1 MASQVSDIEN
11 PDLSLE
17 QLGSVIQTLGSILPP
32 DPLEV
37 LEQTL
42 ENNAT
47 PENCKFLRD
56 VPPSLEGKMLN
67 IAWAVM
73 HKALGALSFVKHAV
87 KFYVEQAHPD
97 ILHRYDLVDKVF
109 ESPDMAIL
117 LNLNIKSE
125 LFVIPIIRGLS
136 CGELFLAWLQYCVPS
151 EEYNTLSE
159 EVDST
164 PHDTYM
170 EERGEWNDTPEADAL
185 AQSKVEDILELY
197 ELVDEDE
204 LGGMLSYHMC
214 FYHLVP
220 IAGQ

>member
-1 MASQVSDIEN
+1 
-11 PDLSLE
+11 
-17 QLGSVIQTLGSILPP
+17 
-32 DPLEV
+32 
-37 LEQTL
+37 
-42 ENNAT
+42 
-47 PENCKFLRD
+47 ENCKFLRD
-56 VPPSLEGKMLN
+56 VPPSLGGKMLN

-73 HKALGALSFVKHAV
+73 IKARGALSCVKYAV
-87 KFYVEQAHPD
+87 KFYVEQARPD

-109 ESPDMAIL
+109 VLTPDMAIL

-125 LFVIPIIRGLS
+125 HFVIPIIRSLS
-136 CGELFLAWLQYCVPS
+136 CWELFLVWLQYCVPL
-151 EEYNTLSE
+151 EEYNTPSE
-159 EVDST
+159 EFDPT